1 MDKNEKL
8 DLIIEELYKIK
19 QNQNSIKNKIKTIIY
34 QLENLNDD
42 IEYIKIDLK
51 NKF

>member
-1 MDKNEKL
+1 MNNNEKL

-19 QNQNSIKNKIKTIIY
+19 QNQNYLKNKIKSIMSI
-34 QLENLNDD
+34 LENLNDD

>member
-1 MDKNEKL
+1 MNNSEKL

-19 QNQNSIKNKIKTIIY
+19 QNQINLKNIIKNINYEMEYIKD
-34 QLENLNDD
+34 E
-42 IEYIKIDLK
+42 IEYIKVDLK

>member
-1 MDKNEKL
+1 MNNNEKL

-19 QNQNSIKNKIKTIIY
+19 QNQINLKNIIKNINYEMEYIKD
-34 QLENLNDD
+34 E
-42 IEYIKIDLK
+42 IEYIKVDLK

>member
-1 MDKNEKL
+1 MYNTEKL

-19 QNQNSIKNKIKTIIY
+19 QNQDKLKSKVKTIMSL
-34 QLENLNDD
+34 LESLNDD